1 MVRLLPVVFYSD
13 TVDLQESY
21 TRWLMAYSAMA
32 SVVVEPATKAGTH
45 DSCQDW
51 YQYLLYIYSR
61 GARIVL
67 CVGGCSQVAHEEKY
81 YSLLLGEPSHNG

>member
-45 DSCQDW
+45 DSC
-51 YQYLLYIYSR
+51 
-61 GARIVL
+61 
-67 CVGGCSQVAHEEKY
+67 
-81 YSLLLGEPSHNG
+81 HN